1 MQNKKFFILRMVIL
15 AAGLSFL
22 ILPHFTKENETI
34 YVLAPWIYLTC
45 FLFYSRSME
54 KRWEWIIFSAVL
66 LFGLEVRYRDFL
78 GDSEIVLEIASVI
91 LLVVLTAGFI
101 IPFVC
106 DRICISRGGPFV
118 FLMFPLMRVLIEH
131 VIYGQQFNLSLT
143 QFGNKWLIQS
153 EALFGDNFVSFMVA
167 FIPTVVTYML
177 VQRRKSVMIAGGI
190 SLSLCAL
197 VFVYGMVRYD
207 NSRSFHK
214 TVKMAYATGPQKT
227 YYEDP
232 AEEDPDYEENVSYLR
247 RTVKE
252 AAEGGAYLIA
262 YAEEAFMAE
271 GADEQ
276 DGLIDEARK
285 CAAENH
291 IAILLSIDF
300 SDEDTLWENKA
311 VLIDRDGAYL
321 SDYTKTNLIPV
332 VEDGDYQAGDGVIPC
347 NHVELDG
354 KEIPISYT
362 ICYDAT
368 FSDFL
373 LTMDRETKLYIN
385 PSWDWAEIVD
395 LNYRMQGISAIQ
407 GGVVLFKPTVD
418 GWSTVMDPYG
428 RLHYKFSTLGQ
439 DYDKVY
445 FVDVPYGKARSL
457 YKRLH
462 EYIGVFWSGMILSA
476 LVYLGYVS
484 ATRIAG
490 WVKNRRKKNKQQQ

>member
-1 MQNKKFFILRMVIL
+1 M
-15 AAGLSFL
+15 
-22 ILPHFTKENETI
+22 
-34 YVLAPWIYLTC
+34 
-45 FLFYSRSME
+45 
-54 KRWEWIIFSAVL
+54 
-66 LFGLEVRYRDFL
+66 
-78 GDSEIVLEIASVI
+78 
-91 LLVVLTAGFI
+91 
-101 IPFVC
+101 
-106 DRICISRGGPFV
+106 RGG
-118 FLMFPLMRVLIEH
+118 E
-131 VIYGQQFNLSLT
+131 Y
-143 QFGNKWLIQS
+143 
-153 EALFGDNFVSFMVA
+153 
-167 FIPTVVTYML
+167 
-177 VQRRKSVMIAGGI
+177 
-190 SLSLCAL
+190 
-197 VFVYGMVRYD
+197 
-207 NSRSFHK
+207 
-214 TVKMAYATGPQKT
+214 
-227 YYEDP
+227 
-232 AEEDPDYEENVSYLR
+232 
-247 RTVKE
+247 
-252 AAEGGAYLIA
+252 
-262 YAEEAFMAE
+262 
-271 GADEQ
+271 
-276 DGLIDEARK
+276 
-285 CAAENH
+285 

-462 EYIGVFWSGMILSA
+462 EYIGVVWSGMILSA